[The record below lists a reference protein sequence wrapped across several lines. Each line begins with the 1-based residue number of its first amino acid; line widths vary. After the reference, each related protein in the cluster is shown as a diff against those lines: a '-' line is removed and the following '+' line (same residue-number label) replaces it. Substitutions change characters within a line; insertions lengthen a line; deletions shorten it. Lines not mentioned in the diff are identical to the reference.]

1 MTRWLLLLLGL
12 AMGALGLKALLGPAD
27 ETLGPPMDD
36 IGREDSARLERILEA
51 AEREGRAP

>member
-1 MTRWLLLLLGL
+1 
-12 AMGALGLKALLGPAD
+12 MGALGLKALLGPAD